1 MTDHLLVDT
10 REGIARI
17 TFNRPEARNALS
29 VEMRTALIDSM
40 IALEKDDSI
49 RCVVIQGAGDNF
61 MAGGDVKSFAELAKL
76 EPQERH
82 SHFVKRIHTSQ
93 PLLIAMQR
101 MRKPIVCVVQGAAVG
116 FGFSLAM
123 ACDLV
128 IAGSDARF
136 ACSYIGIGTCPDG
149 SGSYYLPQLVGLKKA
164 MEIAM
169 LGEFIDASAALSM
182 GLVNRVASEGKL
194 EEEAEVLI
202 QRLAKAPTIGLGNVK
217 RLLYAAADNSLQAQ
231 LSLEAECFAECA
243 ASEDWVEGVTAFTE
257 KRKPQFRGC

>member
-1 MTDHLLVDT
+1 MTDHLLVEKSD
-10 REGIARI
+10 GIARI

-29 VEMRTALIDSM
+29 IEMRTALIDSM
-40 IALEKDDSI
+40 IAFGKDESV
-49 RCVVIQGAGDNF
+49 RCVVIQGAGDHF
-61 MAGGDVKSFAELAKL
+61 MAGGDVKNFAELAKL
-76 EPQERH
+76 PPEERH

-93 PLLIAMQR
+93 PLLIAMQK
-101 MRKPIVCVVQGAAVG
+101 MKKPIVCIVQGAAVG

-128 IAGSDARF
+128 IADSDARF

-149 SGSYYLPQLVGLKKA
+149 SGSYYLPQLVGVKRA

-169 LGEFIDASAALSM
+169 LGEFIDAPTALSM
-182 GLVNRVASEGKL
+182 GLVNRVAEAGQLQEQADKL
-194 EEEAEVLI
+194 I
-202 QRLAKAPTIGLGNVK
+202 RRLANGPTIGLGNVK
-217 RLLYAAADNSLQAQ
+217 QLIYAAADNSLESQ
-231 LSLEAECFAECA
+231 LAMEAEGFAECA

>member
-1 MTDHLLVDT
+1 MTDQLLV
-10 REGIARI
+10 EKSGGIARV

-29 VEMRTALIDSM
+29 VDMRTALIDA
-40 IALEKDDSI
+40 ILEIENDVTI
-49 RCVVIQGAGDNF
+49 RCVVLRGAGDNF

-76 EPQERH
+76 EPQERR
-82 SHFVKRIHTSQ
+82 SHFVKRIHTSA

-101 MRKPIVCVVQGAAVG
+101 MKKPIVCVVQGAAVG

-128 IAGSDARF
+128 IADSNARF
-136 ACSYIGIGTCPDG
+136 ACSYIGIGTSPDG
-149 SGSYYLPQLVGLKKA
+149 SGSYYLPQLVGLKRA
-164 MEIAM
+164 MELAM
-169 LGEFIDASAALSM
+169 LGDFIDAPTALSM
-182 GLVNRVASEGKL
+182 GLVNRVAPEGKL
-194 EEEAEVLI
+194 EEMAESLI
-202 QRLAKAPTIGLGNVK
+202 QRLANAPTIGLSNVK

>member
-1 MTDHLLVDT
+1 
-10 REGIARI
+10 
-17 TFNRPEARNALS
+17 
-29 VEMRTALIDSM
+29 MRTALIDSM

-76 EPQERH
+76 EPQERY
-82 SHFVKRIHTSQ
+82 SHFVKRIHTSA

-101 MRKPIVCVVQGAAVG
+101 MKKPIVCVVQGAAVG

-128 IAGSDARF
+128 IAASDACF

-149 SGSYYLPQLVGLKKA
+149 SGSYYLPQLIGLKKA

-169 LGEFIDASAALSM
+169 LGEFIDAPTALSM
-182 GLVNRVASEGKL
+182 GLVNSIASEGKL
-194 EEEAEVLI
+194 EEEAEALI

-243 ASEDWVEGVTAFTE
+243 ATEDWVEGVTAFTE
-257 KRKPQFRGC
+257 KRKPRFRGR